1 MIYKYYGEYMDINR
15 KQALKMWDEI
25 HGKTTQKAVDFAGRI
40 IYKDSYGNG
49 DNINGQNIDHIKP
62 KSKGGKDDI
71 SNLQIV
77 HLLTNQEKGDNYP
90 NFKANDKEYEIKEE
104 NGKFKMFLK
113 DGNNLKEVKS
123 FKTLEDSKKSNAIE
137 GVDANK
143 NLKSNTNNAITKP
156 SKEIKSNDNIPS
168 TLKHIKDLD
177 NNKNSKTYSG
187 SILIRINNLK
197 NESLIKFIKENFNEE
212 DFIFFNIGKGRD
224 VITNILIRK
233 YDISLKKDNS
243 YLMNKCIFMNTYLKN
258 YFLKKEYFK
267 SYDIHYEI
275 TCSDDINLKN
285 MTHKGLKI
293 LNTMYFNDLV
303 VSNMMSEEVLD
314 DATINMNH
322 FNTYDL
328 EIKSLKEELFK
339 EVNNVVQLIYILN
352 FFS

>member
-1 MIYKYYGEYMDINR
+1 MI
-15 KQALKMWDEI
+15 
-25 HGKTTQKAVDFAGRI
+25 I
-40 IYKDSYGNG
+40 I
-49 DNINGQNIDHIKP
+49 Q
-62 KSKGGKDDI
+62 
-71 SNLQIV
+71 
-77 HLLTNQEKGDNYP
+77 
-90 NFKANDKEYEIKEE
+90 
-104 NGKFKMFLK
+104 
-113 DGNNLKEVKS
+113 
-123 FKTLEDSKKSNAIE
+123 
-137 GVDANK
+137 
-143 NLKSNTNNAITKP
+143 
-156 SKEIKSNDNIPS
+156 

-212 DFIFFNIGKGRD
+212 DFIFFNMGKGRN

-275 TCSDDINLKN
+275 TCLDDINLEN

-339 EVNNVVQLIYILN
+339 EVNNVV
-352 FFS
+352 